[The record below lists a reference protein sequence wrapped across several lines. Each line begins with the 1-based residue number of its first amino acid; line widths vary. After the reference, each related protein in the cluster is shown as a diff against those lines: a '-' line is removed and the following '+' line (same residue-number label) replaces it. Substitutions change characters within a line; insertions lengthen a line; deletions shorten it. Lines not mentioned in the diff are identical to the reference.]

1 LFGKAAVNV
10 WLRRYLDVRQ
20 TGRGWIMARVNFYSL
35 GDRYSATDG
44 HPSGFDYLRLI
55 LSVSIIAVH
64 SVLTS
69 YGLAANDALYQSEFG
84 RICNLLVP
92 MFFALS
98 GYLVAGSLERSRT
111 LGMFLGL
118 RAIRIFP
125 ALVMEVVLSALILGP
140 FVTTLPLQL
149 YFSDPVF
156 FKYMLNAIGDVH
168 FHLPGVFAD
177 NPWPHI
183 VNGQLWTIPYELYC
197 YCALAIIALL
207 GLKKWRV
214 LGPVFVVIVSL
225 GYLLWILHGTEG
237 TVVPGTNGV
246 RKPFLVATFLAG
258 VSIYFYREVLP
269 WGRWYAV
276 AALAVSLALP
286 SLGQYGGFLAPLPVA
301 YATVCLGLMNP
312 SRHMLRGADYSYGI
326 YLYGFAVQQT
336 MMHFF
341 PIMQVWYLNI
351 LVSLPIV
358 ILVAAASWHFVERP
372 ANGLRSMLKRFEDR
386 FLAFRL
392 RRKSAS
398 EPRGERANLAEL
410 KN

>member
-1 LFGKAAVNV
+1 V
-10 WLRRYLDVRQ
+10 
-20 TGRGWIMARVNFYSL
+20 RVNFYSL
-35 GDRYSATDG
+35 GERYSATGG

-64 SVLTS
+64 SCLTS
-69 YGLAANDALYQSEFG
+69 YGLAANDALYDSPLG
-84 RICNLLVP
+84 RLCNLLVP

-98 GYLVAGSLERSRT
+98 GYLVAGSLQRSRT

-125 ALVMEVVLSALILGP
+125 ALFVEVILSAFILGP
-140 FVTTLPLQL
+140 LVTTLSPQL
-149 YFSDPVF
+149 YFSDPLF
-156 FKYMLNAIGDVH
+156 FQYLMNAMGDVH
-168 FHLPGVFAD
+168 FLLPGVFAD
-177 NPWPHI
+177 NPWPHV

-214 LGPVFVVIVSL
+214 LGPIFVVVVAI
-225 GYLLWILHGTEG
+225 GYLLWILHGTDSS
-237 TVVPGTNGV
+237 VVPGTNGV

-269 WGRWYAV
+269 WSGWYGV
-276 AALAVSLALP
+276 AALAVSIALP
-286 SLGQYGGFLAPLPVA
+286 GLGQYAGFLAPVPVA
-301 YATVCLGLMNP
+301 YATICFGLMNP
-312 SRHMLRGADYSYGI
+312 SRKMLRGADYSYGI

-341 PIMQVWYLNI
+341 PMAHVWYFNI
-351 LVSLPIV
+351 LISLPIAV
-358 ILVAAASWHFVERP
+358 LVAAASWHFVERP
-372 ANGLRSMLKRFEDR
+372 ANGLRSVLKRLEDQ

-392 RRKSAS
+392 RRQFA
-398 EPRGERANLAEL
+398 PQAQGPHANLAEL
-410 KN
+410 EN